1 MEVKLNIFYINS
13 DPIIAAQQ
21 MVDRHVIK
29 MILETAQLLST
40 AHRVLDGKMVV
51 VPNENGRKMKRWVLS
66 DDRETKLYVATH
78 IHHPSAIWCRE
89 TSANYQWLYWH
100 FVALLD
106 EYTHRYGKIH
116 KCDNMK
122 VVLSELPKSIKHSG
136 FTQPTP
142 AMDEQYVVAGDS
154 LASYMKYYKYGK
166 KHLHTWTKRTPPEW
180 ITE

>member
-1 MEVKLNIFYINS
+1 MEVEVNIFYIHT

-21 MVDRHVIK
+21 MVDRHVVK

-40 AHRVLDGKMVV
+40 AHRVLDGRMVV

-78 IHHPSAIWCRE
+78 INHPSAIWCRE

-116 KCDNMK
+116 KCDSMK
-122 VVLSELPKSIKHSG
+122 NVLSELPKSIKHSG

-142 AMDEQYVVAGDS
+142 AMDEQYVVPGDS
-154 LASYMKYYKYGK
+154 IASYMKYYKYGK
-166 KHLHTWTKRTPPEW
+166 KHLHAWTKRSPPEW

>member
-1 MEVKLNIFYINS
+1 MEVEVNIFYIHT

-21 MVDRHVIK
+21 MVDRHVVK

-40 AHRVLDGKMVV
+40 AHRVLDGRMVV

-78 IHHPSAIWCRE
+78 INHPSAIWCRE

-100 FVALLD
+100 FIALLD

-116 KCDNMK
+116 KCDSMK
-122 VVLSELPKSIKHSG
+122 SVLSDLPKSIKHSG
-136 FTQPTP
+136 FTPPTP
-142 AMDEQYVVAGDS
+142 AMDEQYVVPGDS

-166 KHLHTWTKRTPPEW
+166 QHLHVWTNRTPPEW

>member
-1 MEVKLNIFYINS
+1 MEVKLNIFYINT

-40 AHRVLDGKMVV
+40 AHRVLDGKMYIGKTKT
-51 VPNENGRKMKRWVLS
+51 GRNVKRWALNNS
-66 DDRETKLYVATH
+66 KEEILYLASH

-116 KCDNMK
+116 KCDSMK
-122 VVLSELPKSIKHSG
+122 SVLSDLPKSIKHSG

-142 AMDEQYVVAGDS
+142 AMDDQYVVPGNS
-154 LASYMKYYKYGK
+154 IASYMKYYKYGK
-166 KHLHTWTKRTPPEW
+166 KHLHAWTNRTPPEW